1 MKSRKTASFPWNNNS
16 MQTTS
21 PGTQPGLAGV
31 AAGDVGWSNISGSLP
46 SIVCQDCPSG
56 PCQEFSFYA
65 LSPWQVLG
73 LCHTNELPASYYF
86 ELWLSSGTEDVGG
99 QHWDGRG
106 KAGCLVPWL
115 GWDAEWAVL
124 PGCPWPCLFSR
135 FYVLKGSCRVVSC
148 IGTTNRTPPVA
159 NLCHRCLVHNN
170 SMASGTWVQLGHL
183 FLWDVWDS

>member
-46 SIVCQDCPSG
+46 GIVCQDCPSG

-73 LCHTNELPASYYF
+73 LCHTNELPASYYWALA
-86 ELWLSSGTEDVGG
+86 ELRD
-99 QHWDGRG
+99 RRCRRP
-106 KAGCLVPWL
+106 AL
-115 GWDAEWAVL
+115 GWK
-124 PGCPWPCLFSR
+124 GQGRMPCAMVRLR
-135 FYVLKGSCRVVSC
+135 CWVSC
-148 IGTTNRTPPVA
+148 SPWMPLALFIFTLLCLKRFLQSGLMLGTTNRTPPVA
-159 NLCHRCLVHNN
+159 NLCHCCLVNNN